1 MSAGRWPETLG
12 GMKLEL
18 FLDKA
23 EEFHGHISPGVVT
36 GGFLVDAALEA
47 FNTSEYLNAVVE
59 SVVCLPDA
67 VQLLTPCTLGNG
79 FLQVLDW
86 GKFAVTLY
94 DRQTLEGV
102 RAWLEVEK
110 VKRFPLVAGWY
121 IRDPQAPRIDKEVV
135 IREILGCGER
145 LVSRSR
151 IRMKQSLKNLDKV
164 PTGICPACG
173 ESYPLRF
180 GPTCAACGGQAYY
193 QVAEG

>member
-1 MSAGRWPETLG
+1 MAAGRWPETLG
-12 GMKLEL
+12 GMKLDE

-36 GGFLVDAALEA
+36 GGFMVDAALAA
-47 FNTSEYLNAVVE
+47 FENSEYLNAVVE

-94 DRQTLEGV
+94 DRQTLSGV
-102 RAWLEVEK
+102 RAWLDVER
-110 VKRFPLVAGWY
+110 VKGFPLIAGWY

-135 IREILGCGER
+135 IREILGCGSQ
-145 LVSRSR
+145 LISRSR
-151 IRMKQSLKNLDKV
+151 IRMKQSLKNLEKV
-164 PTGICPACG
+164 PTGICPTCG

-180 GPTCAACGGQAYY
+180 GSTCAACGGQAYY
-193 QVAEG
+193 QVEEG